1 MIRPAGKPIAS
12 SIQRSGTGRS
22 PLKIKLIALTFLSL
36 HASSVLAWGIEGHKT
51 VALIAESRL
60 DAVAQSEVRQ
70 LLALEGAS
78 SLADVAS
85 WADQIKGTEPG
96 LISHAVRIPFDATA
110 YDPKRDCGRKGK
122 CIVYG
127 IERYEAILGQKDAPA
142 ADRLRALK
150 FVVHY
155 VGDIH
160 QPLHAIKETGGVKVQ
175 LGKREY
181 TLHKVWDT
189 ISVRSLK
196 MSPPEMASYLLAGNP
211 TVPQRTPEE
220 WAMESHEIARTYIYG
235 DDIQRADSTMKMALP
250 KRYLKDISPVVK
262 NRLTDAGLRLGT
274 LLNRTLD
281 APHTSI

>member
-1 MIRPAGKPIAS
+1 MNRPAGKLITS

-22 PLKIKLIALTFLSL
+22 PLKIKFIALTFLSL
-36 HASSVLAWGIEGHKT
+36 HASSVLAWGIDGHKT

-70 LLALEGAS
+70 LLALEGGS

-96 LISHAVRIPFDATA
+96 LISHAVRIPFNATA
-110 YDPKRDCGRKGK
+110 FDLERDCGRKGK

-160 QPLHAIKETGGVKVQ
+160 QPLHAIKETGGGKVQ
-175 LGKREY
+175 LGKRDY

-196 MSPPEMASYLLAGNP
+196 MPPAGLASYLLAGNP
-211 TVPQRTPEE
+211 TVSQRTPEE
-220 WAMESHEIARTYIYG
+220 WAMESHEIAKNYIYG
-235 DDIQRADSTMKMALP
+235 GDILRADSTMKMALP

-262 NRLTDAGLRLGT
+262 TRLTDAGLRLGN
-274 LLNRTLD
+274 LLNRVLD

>member
-1 MIRPAGKPIAS
+1 M
-12 SIQRSGTGRS
+12 
-22 PLKIKLIALTFLSL
+22 KIKLIAFTFLSI
-36 HASSVLAWGIEGHKT
+36 HASCVLAWGIEGHKT

-60 DAVAQSEVRQ
+60 SAVAQSEIRQ

-78 SLADVAS
+78 SLADVSS
-85 WADQIKGTEPG
+85 WADQIKGTESG

-122 CIVYG
+122 CVVYG
-127 IERYEAILGQKDAPA
+127 IERYVAILGQKDTPA
-142 ADRLRALK
+142 ADRLEALK

-196 MSPPEMASYLLAGNP
+196 MPPAELAPYLLAGNP
-211 TVPQRTPEE
+211 TVLQRTPEE

-235 DDIQRADSTMKMALP
+235 GDLRRADSTLKMALP
-250 KRYLKDISPVVK
+250 KRYLKDISPEVK
-262 NRLTDAGLRLGT
+262 TRLTDAGLRLGT
-274 LLNRTLD
+274 LLNQVLN
-281 APHTSI
+281 ASYASF

>member
-1 MIRPAGKPIAS
+1 MVE
-12 SIQRSGTGRS
+12 GRS
-22 PLKIKLIALTFLSL
+22 TLKIKLIAFTFLSI

-85 WADQIKGTEPG
+85 WADQIRGTEPG

-122 CIVYG
+122 CVVYG

-160 QPLHAIKETGGVKVQ
+160 QPLHAIKETGGATVQ
-175 LGKREY
+175 LAKREF

-196 MSPPEMASYLLAGNP
+196 TPPAELATYLLSGNP

-220 WAMESHEIARTYIYG
+220 WAMESHDIARTYIYG
-235 DDIQRADSTMKMALP
+235 GDIQRADSTLKMALP

-262 NRLTDAGLRLGT
+262 ARLTDAGLRLGT
-274 LLNRTLD
+274 LLNRVLS
-281 APHTSI
+281 ASYTSI

>member
-1 MIRPAGKPIAS
+1 MLR
-12 SIQRSGTGRS
+12 
-22 PLKIKLIALTFLSL
+22 IKHIVFVLLTI
-36 HASSVLAWGIEGHKT
+36 HASSVLAWGVEGHKT
-51 VALIAESRL
+51 VAMIAESRL
-60 DAVAQSEVRQ
+60 DPVAKAEVRQ
-70 LLALEGAS
+70 LLALEDAT

-96 LISHAVRIPFDATA
+96 LISHAVRIPFDATT
-110 YDPKRDCGRKGK
+110 YDPKRDCNRKGK
-122 CIVYG
+122 CVVYG
-127 IERYEAILGQKDAPA
+127 IERFEAILGQKDAPA

-196 MSPPEMASYLLAGNP
+196 MSPAELASSLLAGNP
-211 TVPQRTPEE
+211 SVPQRTPEQ
-220 WAMESHEIARTYIYG
+220 WAMESHDIAKTYIYG
-235 DDIQRADSTMKMALP
+235 GNIQRADSTSMMTLP
-250 KRYLKDISPVVK
+250 KSYLKDISPVVK
-262 NRLTDAGLRLGT
+262 TRLTDAGLRLGT
-274 LLNRTLD
+274 LLNQVLD
-281 APHTSI
+281 ASHTSM